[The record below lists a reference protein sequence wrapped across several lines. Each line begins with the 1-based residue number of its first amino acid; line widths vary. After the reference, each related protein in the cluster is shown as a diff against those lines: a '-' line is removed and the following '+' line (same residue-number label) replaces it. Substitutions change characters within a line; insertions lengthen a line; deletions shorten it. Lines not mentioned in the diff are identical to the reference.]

1 MFWIDKT
8 LFVRINMTLGSVNNR
23 DVHGTIIKTPFC
35 MRFIQKILTLFIMY
49 ITVGKNIFV
58 L

>member
-1 MFWIDKT
+1 M
-8 LFVRINMTLGSVNNR
+8 RINITLRSVNNR